1 MKIGCFYLECW
12 KIIKCTE
19 RRWSLGRKKK
29 AALPRENKF
38 CVQHE
43 QVDPSTQR
51 EKCSS
56 LMAELC
62 ERPRSEARC
71 DISLFRY
78 QVGRKTCLTLQINTS
93 LREGERG
100 HSPNQSARC
109 QKHLG
114 RHLAA
119 VPFGP
124 QRASDQSS
132 CQEMKSA
139 RKQHKAN
146 VKEATCH
153 GEGHCCFPKIPI
165 CNAQILRPNRIL
177 LRTIQVVGGKKA
189 IIYSIVILHCG
200 WAMRKL
206 KEGEVDKLAF

>member
-1 MKIGCFYLECW
+1 M
-12 KIIKCTE
+12 
-19 RRWSLGRKKK
+19 
-29 AALPRENKF
+29 NKWTRA
-38 CVQHE
+38 HW
-43 QVDPSTQR
+43 

-56 LMAELC
+56 LVSELC
-62 ERPRSEARC
+62 ERPRSKARC
-71 DISLFRY
+71 DISLFSY

-114 RHLAA
+114 RHLAT
-119 VPFGP
+119 VPFSP

-132 CQEMKSA
+132 CQEMESA

-146 VKEATCH
+146 VKEASCH

-165 CNAQILRPNRIL
+165 CNAQIPRPQWAQDF
-177 LRTIQVVGGKKA
+177 TQDYSSCGEKKA
-189 IIYSIVILHCG
+189 IIYSMVILHFG
-200 WAMRKL
+200 WEMRKL
-206 KEGEVDKLAF
+206 KEGKVDKLAF